1 MAKVAIFAASR
12 CALVRLSPHVVGEWS
27 VAVLRVSLPLVLEP
41 TSIALD
47 ALYLALRL
55 SAPVLG
61 VAFAVSLLL
70 ALVQLFTQLRE
81 PTLNAIPRL
90 LGVSLLLAVSGASL
104 SDDLVGFASRLY
116 RALPELVRAP

>member
-1 MAKVAIFAASR
+1 M
-12 CALVRLSPHVVGEWS
+12 
-27 VAVLRVSLPLVLEP
+27 LEP

-55 SAPVLG
+55 SAPALG
-61 VAFAVSLLL
+61 AAFAVSLLL

-90 LGVSLLLAVSGASL
+90 VGVSLLLAVSAAGL
-104 SDDLVGFASRLY
+104 SGDLVGFASRLY
-116 RALPELVRAP
+116 QALPELVRAP